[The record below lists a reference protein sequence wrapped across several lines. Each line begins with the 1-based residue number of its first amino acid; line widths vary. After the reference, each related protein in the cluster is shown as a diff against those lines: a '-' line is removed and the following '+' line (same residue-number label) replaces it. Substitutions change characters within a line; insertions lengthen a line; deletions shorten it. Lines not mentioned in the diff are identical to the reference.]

1 MLCMSGKRL
10 LARTGLAAALGIL
23 IFLFISAASSQ
34 ATPIKPDVQRM
45 IRESQQSQKPFI
57 PARAGWTEPASTTAA
72 LHNPVLESLKG
83 DNAREEFRETLALV
97 ATPDPWLVVA
107 LVTIIVLMRKL
118 RLIEE
123 NRKRAALVPV
133 GARNPETEEPL
144 AA

>member
-10 LARTGLAAALGIL
+10 LARTGLAAALGML

-57 PARAGWTEPASTTAA
+57 PARAGWTEPTSTTAA

-83 DNAREEFRETLALV
+83 DNARQEFRETLALV
-97 ATPDPWLVVA
+97 ATPDPWLVIA

-123 NRKRAALVPV
+123 SRKRAALVPV
-133 GARNPETEEPL
+133 QASNAVPETEL